1 MNTDKHSQDLDI
13 NTMNSDDSNQSGK
26 NNSTRVF
33 IYALSLLLILA
44 LPFLVYKMGQDWRT
58 LKTLQAE
65 LSTVKKQSND
75 LTILKQR
82 IELYKDYHNQLK
94 QLMVKTE
101 QSEFGEKFW
110 IQRKVE
116 INKRQI
122 NRTEAAGF
130 LEGVGRDDRSFFRT
144 TMFDIHT
151 TQLGDDLFKF
161 RQGDSSEVQMTMDG
175 VFYTKIKQ

>member
-1 MNTDKHSQDLDI
+1 MKIDKHSEELD
-13 NTMNSDDSNQSGK
+13 NESNNDSSVQSNKNSR
-26 NNSTRVF
+26 RVF
-33 IYALSLLLILA
+33 IYALSLLVILA
-44 LPFLVYKMGQDWRT
+44 LPFIAYKMANDWRE

-75 LTILKQR
+75 LVLLKQR
-82 IELYKDYHNQLK
+82 IEKYKDYHNQLK
-94 QLMVKTE
+94 QLMVETQ
-101 QSEFGEKFW
+101 QSEFGEDFW
-110 IQRKVE
+110 TQRKVE

-130 LEGVGRDDRSFFRT
+130 LEGVGRDERSFFKT
-144 TMFDIHT
+144 TLFNIHT

-175 VFYTKIKQ
+175 IFYTKIKQ